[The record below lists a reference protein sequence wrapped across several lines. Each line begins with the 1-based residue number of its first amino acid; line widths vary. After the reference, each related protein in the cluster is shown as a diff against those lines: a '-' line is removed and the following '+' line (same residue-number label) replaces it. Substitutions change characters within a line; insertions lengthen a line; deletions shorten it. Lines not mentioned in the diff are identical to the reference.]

1 VSVNGHGT
9 GWGIGHSGW
18 SDLPGIPS
26 FEGLC
31 MYIQA
36 IGTQRETG
44 DGTQPSGIP
53 LRVGVAIGA
62 QLGTVG

>member
-1 VSVNGHGT
+1 
-9 GWGIGHSGW
+9 
-18 SDLPGIPS
+18 
-26 FEGLC
+26 

-62 QLGTVG
+62 QFGTVGQRFACDAVKEAIAWGYGPSITAIVH